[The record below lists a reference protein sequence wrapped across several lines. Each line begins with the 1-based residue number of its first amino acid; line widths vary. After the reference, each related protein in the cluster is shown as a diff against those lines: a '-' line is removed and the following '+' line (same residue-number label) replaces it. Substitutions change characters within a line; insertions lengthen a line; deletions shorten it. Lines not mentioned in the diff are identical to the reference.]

1 MYAPQDTLNLPIR
14 TQRKTVQKRVFQRL
28 ISCQPSFSLHMR
40 HSAQRQEVEQYIHS
54 KYQCAYHAELQ
65 HYMPY
70 LLSMESCHNISSVM
84 GFRPALAETLFVEQ
98 YISDSIET
106 VIAAQT
112 QADVNRNTIVEI
124 GNLAAVKQG
133 SSQLLMI
140 IIVALLYQQGY
151 HWSVFSATEDV
162 RKIMN
167 KLGFTTYTLCP
178 AKSEKIHNDVKQWG
192 SYYHTQPYVMVGDL
206 RDTYKKLQQHRLF
219 NMALKYFDKNI
230 VQLSQVFQDA
240 Q

>member
-1 MYAPQDTLNLPIR
+1 
-14 TQRKTVQKRVFQRL
+14 
-28 ISCQPSFSLHMR
+28 
-40 HSAQRQEVEQYIHS
+40 
-54 KYQCAYHAELQ
+54 
-65 HYMPY
+65 
-70 LLSMESCHNISSVM
+70 M

-98 YISDSIET
+98 YISDSIEA

-140 IIVALLYQQGY
+140 IIVALLYRQGY
-151 HWSVFSATEDV
+151 HWAVFSATEDV

-178 AKSEKIHNDVKQWG
+178 AKSEKIQSDVEQWG
-192 SYYHTQPYVMVGDL
+192 SYYHTQPYVMAGDL

-219 NMALKYFDKNI
+219 NMALSYFDKNI